1 MKIIL
6 TPQESEEYFFNA
18 LCNGL
23 GYVCS
28 GYDLELKYS
37 KNNYKSAVASLEA
50 LKPDEVISYED
61 VLMQILRLGG
71 ALNLYD
77 HNDELDNVIVLE
89 DVHERVA
96 TTQLNHLM
104 DMIEERDD
112 AITADVIIQTVFL
125 GEAIYG

>member
-23 GYVCS
+23 GYVES
-28 GYDLELKYS
+28 GYCLELIYDERM
-37 KNNYKSAVASLEA
+37 YLEA
-50 LKPDEVISYED
+50 KIILQKERPDDTICYEE
-61 VLMQILRLGG
+61 VLMKMLQLGG
-71 ALNLYD
+71 GLNLYD
-77 HNDELDNVIVLE
+77 HNDEQDNIIVLE

-125 GEAIYG
+125 GEIIYG